1 MSFWYLQ
8 KGHRTVVAALEN
20 EGDNTLCFGRMIKRT
35 GSENV
40 FHMHGTVG
48 KSKRKILS
56 QSRLP
61 FEAQF
66 FPAFI
71 DTNDGTTV
79 LGAKNAKKHPTKPW
93 TWRQIVMRDVIIKR
107 DGRLNKSSAESVP
120 IGFKIRVL

>member
-1 MSFWYLQ
+1 
-8 KGHRTVVAALEN
+8 
-20 EGDNTLCFGRMIKRT
+20 MIKRT

-40 FHMHGTVG
+40 FHMCGTIG
-48 KSKRKILS
+48 KSKRKKLS

-79 LGAKNAKKHPTKPW
+79 LGAKNAKKYPTKPW
-93 TWRQIVMRDVIIKR
+93 TWKIHVDSRQIVMRDVIIER
-107 DGRLNKSSAESVP
+107 DGRLNKSSAESTTF
-120 IGFKIRVL
+120 GFKIRVL